1 MSSTGKEAAD
11 MELWFALWDLLPFE
25 MFHWNFM
32 KNALLAV
39 LLMAPLFGLTSTMIV
54 TGRMSFFSDALGHSA
69 FTGIAIGAICG
80 IAAPTWVA
88 VLFSVGFALLFSYV
102 RSKSNHAADTL
113 IGVFSSTA
121 VALGIFIATLGG
133 GSFTKYNKYLIG
145 DILSVTPEEIVM
157 LALVL
162 ISVVVFWMLASN
174 KLTLTAIHPQ
184 LASSRGMNT
193 DLIQTLFTVAIAVIV
208 TLAIS
213 WVGLLILNS
222 LLVLPGASARNV
234 AKNLRQYHLFSVL
247 FALIA
252 GIIGLVLS
260 YYLGTSA
267 GAAISLVL
275 ALFFAVS
282 FCLREKRG

>member
-1 MSSTGKEAAD
+1 
-11 MELWFALWDLLPFE
+11 MELWYTLWDALPFE
-25 MFHWNFM
+25 IFHWNFM

-39 LLMAPLFGLTSTMIV
+39 LLMGPLFGLLSTMIV

-69 FTGIAIGAICG
+69 FTGIAIGCICG
-80 IAAPTWVA
+80 MAAPVWMA
-88 VLFSVGFALLFSYV
+88 VVFSVAFSLLFSFV
-102 RSKSNHAADTL
+102 RGRSNQAADTV

-133 GSFTKYNKYLIG
+133 GSFTKYNRYLIG
-145 DILSVTPEEIVM
+145 DILSVTPAEIGM

-162 ISVVVFWMLASN
+162 IGVVVFWVFASN
-174 KLTLTAIHPQ
+174 RLMLSSIHPQ
-184 LASSRGMNT
+184 LASSRGVPVHLT
-193 DLIQTLFTVAIAVIV
+193 QTIFTTAIAVVV

-222 LLVLPGASARNV
+222 LLVLPGASARNISR
-234 AKNLRQYHLFSVL
+234 NLKEYHIFSVM

-252 GIIGLVLS
+252 GITGLILS
-260 YYLGTSA
+260 YFLGASA

-275 ALFFAVS
+275 ALIFAVT
-282 FCLREKRG
+282 FCLRKVRG